1 MILWGRGPPVAQIP
15 VFALLRDRGA
25 ADEALAQ
32 GTRRRDRAKARRS
45 RGGGRGKR
53 LARARA
59 LVASPV
65 MQKLSSKDRLRL
77 MKFVCSFV
85 WADLEVKESE
95 RKFVEKMVKK
105 LRLDDAEAAQ
115 VKGWLEVPPPAEEVD
130 PTRIPKEHRQIF
142 LDTIRDVITADGE
155 VASSEWEN
163 LALFEQLLGNR

>member
-1 MILWGRGPPVAQIP
+1 
-15 VFALLRDRGA
+15 
-25 ADEALAQ
+25 
-32 GTRRRDRAKARRS
+32 
-45 RGGGRGKR
+45 
-53 LARARA
+53 
-59 LVASPV
+59 